1 MTSYTREELD
11 WIEAEWAYHL
21 HGRSAFLS
29 PEDFRV
35 LQAWGDKGVL
45 AQTLVKAMEVFFER
59 REKRPRTRAFVA
71 MSQMDRDIEKLQK
84 LQESLRRA
92 GPAVETSSHWNSV
105 KEPLQSDRSA
115 RMAFEAWQQAK
126 AQLPEADQPGYLDAF
141 DGERKAFKALVARA
155 ESLMGD
161 ELRNAKILDL
171 EARLVEAGIAKGSL
185 VWKRAWEHH
194 WALNICQHW
203 GIEV

>member
-1 MTSYTREELD
+1 MPNYTREELD

-29 PEDFRV
+29 PEDFRE
-35 LQAWGDKGVL
+35 LQGWGEKGVQ
-45 AQTLVKAMEVFFER
+45 AQTLVKAMEAFFER
-59 REKRPRTRAFVA
+59 RGKRPRARAFVA

-92 GPAVETSSHWNSV
+92 GPAVETINRWSSI
-105 KEPLQSDRSA
+105 KDPLQSDRVA
-115 RMAFEAWQQAK
+115 RTAFDEWQQAK
-126 AQLPEADQPGYLDAF
+126 AQVPEADQPGYLDAF
-141 DGERKAFKALVARA
+141 DLERKAFKALVARA
-155 ESLMGD
+155 ETLLM
-161 ELRNAKILDL
+161 ESVRTAMTLDL
-171 EARLVEAGIAKGSL
+171 EGRLNEAGITKGSL

-203 GIEV
+203 GIES